1 MRSKVF
7 DEHSLF
13 RDDRGAIMV
22 IGLFMFTFLIGA
34 CWYVF
39 GIGNAIS
46 YRENLQNAADST
58 AFAAAVYNA
67 RGMNILVMVNLVMA
81 AVMAV
86 LVAAKAAQVLLLGIN
101 LITCALSETLVA
113 IPICAATTE
122 AEPEMEEFVDETV
135 APPVIATEKV
145 LHYTEGAL
153 AVVWPWLSEGKSTAA
168 SLDYQPGVLFGTT
181 MATAQIPLG
190 LSNAGDFSSL
200 ITNAIG
206 FNFSGKGSPVSFNLK
221 NNITNGLDSGFSGRY
236 GLPVENDS
244 LNDLCS
250 MAASTVFDVVSLPI
264 DLIPGAGTFMKPILD
279 ALNTAIKYLAG
290 NFAFY
295 FCESTPTGLKDVAES
310 LIGWG
315 SKKGAF
321 NIVND
326 TVPKRL
332 YSNSSMGDE
341 NFAVWSNV
349 VGNWTV
355 DANQLAVGVAGRFGK
370 TPSVVGPPPAD
381 VALGVAKAEF
391 YYEPQVGEAIKDP
404 EISMTTLTTVISGQN
419 CMWNMRWRARLRRYT
434 QMSGGLF
441 SSYSGSKLI
450 QGLFNG
456 ALGQIVKG
464 LPGMPSVQNNPALK
478 GALNGIAQDVGFN
491 PYSNNCNSPSSPNG
505 FANGDPLWYV
515 KEALNPLCA
524 AYALTSLGTNTL
536 LQGASPGSIG
546 NLTPPLPGVYH

>member
-135 APPVIATEKV
+135 APPVSATEKV

-200 ITNAIG
+200 
-206 FNFSGKGSPVSFNLK
+206 
-221 NNITNGLDSGFSGRY
+221 ITNGLDSGFSGRY

-326 TVPKRL
+326 TVPKGL